1 MKTAAVI
8 VDWRLPLDTLRALHS
23 LASMKPAPD
32 VLICVENG
40 STPEQVDLVRE
51 GAPAGTVILT
61 SAQNRGFT
69 GGVNLGMDAA
79 LRAGADWT
87 LLLNNDAVV
96 APGCLGRALELA
108 AADETVAV
116 VGPAI
121 AYLADPQR
129 LWFAGGYVNE
139 WLAYPRHI
147 GLNRPISEVPPTST
161 TRYVSGCC
169 ALVSS
174 VAWRS
179 LGPFREDFFA
189 YYEDVEWCSRAR
201 SSGWRCLFLGEV
213 LCWHA
218 VSASIGR
225 RNSNGLTEGM
235 AYYLARNPLR
245 FAIETRPPLRRLT
258 RLAGLLSIWTAYN
271 GVRLLQARQGATARA
286 YLEGMADAVMG
297 RMGPRRPHTGY
308 NTHTGSA

>member
-8 VDWRLPLDTLRALHS
+8 VDWRLPLDTIRALHS
-23 LASMKPAPD
+23 VASMDPAPD

-40 STPEQVDLVRE
+40 STPDQVNLVRE
-51 GAPAGTVILT
+51 RAPAGTVILT
-61 SAQNRGFT
+61 SAQNLGFT

-79 LRAGADWT
+79 LQAGADWT

-96 APGCLGRALELA
+96 APSCLRRAVELA
-108 AADETVAV
+108 ARNKSVAV

-121 AYLADPQR
+121 AYLADPER
-129 LWFAGGYVNE
+129 LWFGGGYISE
-139 WLAYPRHI
+139 WFAFTRHV
-147 GLNRPISEVPPTST
+147 GLNRPVSQVPRTST
-161 TRYVSGCC
+161 TGYISGCC

-174 VAWRS
+174 RAWRS
-179 LGPFREDFFA
+179 IGPFREDFFA

-201 SSGWRCLFLGEV
+201 DNGWRCLFLGEV

-218 VSASIGR
+218 VGASIGR

-245 FAIETRPPLRRLT
+245 FAIETRPRLRRLT
-258 RLAGLLSIWTAYN
+258 RAAGLFSIWNAYN
-271 GVRLLQARQGATARA
+271 ALRLLQGREGAAARA
-286 YLEGMADAVMG
+286 YLEGLVDAVRG
-297 RMGPRRPHTGY
+297 RMGPRQPRTP
-308 NTHTGSA
+308 SP